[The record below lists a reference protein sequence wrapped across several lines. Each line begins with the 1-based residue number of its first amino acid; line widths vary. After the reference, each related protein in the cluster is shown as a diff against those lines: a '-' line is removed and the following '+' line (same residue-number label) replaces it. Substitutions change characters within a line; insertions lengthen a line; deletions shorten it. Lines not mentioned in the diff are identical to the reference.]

1 MRDEGSAVSTI
12 RRRRRRHPTQLRTG
26 SGVVEI
32 IPGLSTWT
40 AEDLVEAGG
49 WDDELAGFSDSYEEH
64 DASAEDPDD

>member
-1 MRDEGSAVSTI
+1 M
-12 RRRRRRHPTQLRTG
+12 
-26 SGVVEI
+26 EI